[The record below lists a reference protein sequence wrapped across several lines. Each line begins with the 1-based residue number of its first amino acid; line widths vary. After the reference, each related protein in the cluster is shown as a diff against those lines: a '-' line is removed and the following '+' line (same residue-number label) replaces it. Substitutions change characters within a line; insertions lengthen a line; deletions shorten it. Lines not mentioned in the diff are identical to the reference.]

1 MEATLATGN
10 LEIIL
15 APVPRTIQDPLR
27 AKMARNQKI
36 HDYSYVELFA
46 GCGGMSLGLE
56 NAGFM
61 RLMANELSPM
71 AAETFAYNL
80 VEGARDG
87 KQPTP
92 GDLVSWRRYFS
103 FLEPP
108 QKKAP
113 NGKIDG
119 QTFRNS
125 LSSKPRNAL
134 IPQEVRDTLT
144 SGADPNLLV
153 GDANRLADVIE
164 RIASPRS
171 RTLWQGFN
179 HLDVLAGGPP
189 CQSFSLAGKRQKDN
203 PRNSLFNSFVKI
215 ARELRPRV
223 ILFENVLGITKPFRD
238 KNGGDEHPW
247 FNVCCAFRSAGFV
260 PVPSLINAADFG
272 VPQSRLR
279 FILIGLREDLAEGL
293 LAMDGTDGPLKE
305 AIALGKASYGRTSQ
319 GSHIDESK
327 LIFRTETDSDRKRWP
342 EPLFPTLPRTSKR
355 TSVTEAIG
363 DLLKYRSSEDFQP
376 GPYARMLA
384 RELKRPEWIPKPQ
397 HIENHKLRNH
407 GDRTRAR
414 FRLMRVLATDG
425 ELRAKSMA
433 DVMRNYDR
441 AVEILSGKK
450 LYLLTQDGEFSK
462 ALSRASSSDVAD
474 LLGQL
479 ASAKHAQRCLDP
491 SMPAPAQLSIPDDL
505 IHWKA
510 DRVLSVREM
519 ARIQSFPDWFVF
531 RSKETT
537 GGSARA
543 YEVPQYTQVGNAVP
557 PLLAKRLG
565 EAIIDLLARYDE
577 SRKL

>member
-1 MEATLATGN
+1 
-10 LEIIL
+10 
-15 APVPRTIQDPLR
+15 
-27 AKMARNQKI
+27 MARNQET
-36 HDYSYVELFA
+36 HDHSYVELFA

-92 GDLVSWRRYFS
+92 DDLVSWRRYFS
-103 FLEPP
+103 FIEPP
-108 QKKAP
+108 KIAL
-113 NGKIDG
+113 NGKIDR
-119 QTFRNS
+119 QTFRDS
-125 LSSKPRNAL
+125 LSRKPRKSL
-134 IPQEVRDTLT
+134 VSQEVSDTLT
-144 SGADPNLLV
+144 SGTDPNLIV
-153 GDANRLADVIE
+153 GDANKLAEVIE
-164 RIASPRS
+164 RIAASRS

-215 ARELRPRV
+215 ARGLKPRV

-238 KNGGDEHPW
+238 KNGEDEHPW
-247 FNVCCAFRSAGFV
+247 FNVCCAFRSAGFI

-272 VPQSRLR
+272 VPQSRHR
-279 FILIGLREDLAEGL
+279 FILIGLREDLADGL
-293 LAMDGTDGPLKE
+293 LAMDWTDGPLKE
-305 AIALGKASYGRTSQ
+305 AIALGKASYGATSR
-319 GSHIDESK
+319 GTHIDECE

-342 EPLFPTLPRTSKR
+342 EPLFPTLPRNLKR
-355 TSVTEAIG
+355 TSVKEAIG

-376 GPYARMLA
+376 GSYARMLA
-384 RELKRPEWIPKPQ
+384 RELKRPKWIPKTQ
-397 HIENHKLRNH
+397 HIDNHKLRNH
-407 GDRTRAR
+407 CDRTRAR

-433 DVMRNYDR
+433 DVMRNYDK

-450 LYLLTQDGEFSK
+450 LYLLTHDGGFSK
-462 ALSRASSSDVAD
+462 ALRRASGSDVTA

-565 EAIIDLLARYDE
+565 EAIIDLLVCYDE